1 MAESLDA
8 NHWLMDGHPPG
19 QSLDTQAVS
28 NGAHSMNYREMADR
42 GAAVAAVLTEL
53 GVRREERVLVLMPD
67 GPGFIEV
74 FVGVLQRG
82 ALPLPV
88 NPVLSAGVIA
98 ELAADTGARLVVASA
113 ERIRALADLEAEPP
127 VLVDG
132 PEGPWAAALRLP
144 QPRGRGEPAG

>member
-1 MAESLDA
+1 MAEILDA
-8 NHWLMDGHPPG
+8 YRQMVDGHLPASR
-19 QSLDTQAVS
+19 QDTQTIS
-28 NGAHSMNYREMADR
+28 YGAHSMNYREMADR
-42 GAAVAAVLTEL
+42 GAAVAAVLADL
-53 GVRREERVLVLMPD
+53 GVHRDERVLILMPD

-88 NPVLSAGVIA
+88 NPVLSADVIA

-113 ERIRALADLEAEPP
+113 ERIRALADLQAEPP

-144 QPRGRGEPAG
+144 KPRG